1 MAEEGDKKMKFDLQR
16 RLAASFMKVG
26 ENKVWFNPEM
36 LEDVKNA
43 ITRADVR
50 RLIQSYAI
58 QARPET
64 GISKFRARKIKT
76 QKSKGRRKGAGSRKG
91 SQGARLTKKDAW
103 MQKVRAQRKYI
114 KELKTKELID
124 KKTFSTVYYR
134 SKGGFFRSRRHI
146 NLYLTE
152 NQLFVKKK

>member
-1 MAEEGDKKMKFDLQR
+1 MAEEGGKKLKFDLQR
-16 RLAASFMKVG
+16 RLGASIMKVG

-36 LEDVKNA
+36 LDDVKNA

-50 RLIQSYAI
+50 RLILSYAI

-76 QKSKGRRKGAGSRKG
+76 QKSKGRRKGSGSRKG

-103 MQKVRAQRKYI
+103 MQKVRAQRKFI
-114 KELKTKELID
+114 QELKAKGLID
-124 KKTFSTVYYR
+124 KKTFRTVYSR